1 LNSQKKILIVEDNE
15 ASIKLIQAHLDR
27 NGYKTIVAKSGM
39 AGLAAARDAKPD
51 LIVLDILLPDLGGH
65 KVCRMIKFDRKLNH
79 IPVVVWTSRDT
90 EEDAE
95 TAKNCGADAFVVKTT
110 KIQVL
115 LEVIRK
121 LIVSQEGQGDGGD
134 AGANDG

>member
-1 LNSQKKILIVEDNE
+1 M
-15 ASIKLIQAHLDR
+15 
-27 NGYKTIVAKSGM
+27 G
-39 AGLAAARDAKPD
+39 GLAAAREKKPD

-65 KVCRMIKFDRKLNH
+65 KVCRMIKFDRKLCH

-95 TAKNCGADAFVVKTT
+95 TAKNCGADAFVVKST

-121 LIVSQEGQGDGGD
+121 LIVKNDEKKGGANGD
-134 AGANDG
+134 ADRGDEPA

>member
-1 LNSQKKILIVEDNE
+1 MNSQKKILIVEDNE